1 MIATHSVRLSLL
13 SLLVAC
19 SIAVATAQ
27 SPAAGSTAA
36 PVASAKPTANVP
48 ALLLSDVHLDPFA
61 DPAKVVK
68 LNAAPATEWPAILS
82 APASPTEAQDF
93 AALQKSCPT
102 RGIDTP
108 YVLWQSSLAAIH
120 NNAAQAKFITL
131 SGDLLAH
138 SFDCKYKALLPT
150 ASPADYTAFTE
161 KTVRTIATT
170 LRSAMPG
177 VPLYIAM
184 GNNDSGCADYAL
196 DATHDAFLGLVAKII
211 GESLPADLA
220 PAERAAAVRD
230 FAAGGNYSVPLA
242 AVPHTRLLVVDD
254 LFFSGKYATCSGKAD
269 PAPAAAQLTWLAE
282 QIARARH
289 QHERVWVMGH
299 IPPGVDLYATARK
312 FANVCAGAKPQMFLA
327 NESLANLLANNADVV
342 RLALFGHTHADE
354 MRLLTPESTATP
366 SAASTT
372 PSASPAG
379 VPLKVIA
386 SITPVNGNRPTF
398 TLASID
404 PATASLADYTVVMA
418 SNTTGLATTWS
429 PEYTY
434 TTTYHEPAFD
444 AASLATLIPAL
455 EADPAAKTSV
465 SQAYLRNYFPGD
477 LSSILQLAWPQ
488 YTCSLRHDSAAAFTA
503 CACAAT
509 K

>member
-1 MIATHSVRLSLL
+1 
-13 SLLVAC
+13 
-19 SIAVATAQ
+19 
-27 SPAAGSTAA
+27 
-36 PVASAKPTANVP
+36 
-48 ALLLSDVHLDPFA
+48 
-61 DPAKVVK
+61 
-68 LNAAPATEWPAILS
+68 
-82 APASPTEAQDF
+82 
-93 AALQKSCPT
+93 
-102 RGIDTP
+102 
-108 YVLWQSSLAAIH
+108 
-120 NNAAQAKFITL
+120 
-131 SGDLLAH
+131 
-138 SFDCKYKALLPT
+138 
-150 ASPADYTAFTE
+150 
-161 KTVRTIATT
+161 
-170 LRSAMPG
+170 
-177 VPLYIAM
+177 
-184 GNNDSGCADYAL
+184 
-196 DATHDAFLGLVAKII
+196 
-211 GESLPADLA
+211 
-220 PAERAAAVRD
+220 
-230 FAAGGNYSVPLA
+230 
-242 AVPHTRLLVVDD
+242 
-254 LFFSGKYATCSGKAD
+254 
-269 PAPAAAQLTWLAE
+269 
-282 QIARARH
+282 
-289 QHERVWVMGH
+289 
-299 IPPGVDLYATARK
+299 
-312 FANVCAGAKPQMFLA
+312 MFLA